1 MAARMSAVIDP
12 GMRNFMTLEHSEQIT
27 AIKQLA
33 ALEIGE
39 YAIAAATR
47 LSVEEVRR
55 IIRETAQVVS

>member
-1 MAARMSAVIDP
+1 
-12 GMRNFMTLEHSEQIT
+12 
-27 AIKQLA
+27 
-33 ALEIGE
+33 LEIGE

>member
-1 MAARMSAVIDP
+1 MSVVIDDP
-12 GMRNFMTLEHSEQIT
+12 GMRNFLALDHADQAA

-33 ALEIGE
+33 TAGMGD

-55 IIRETAQVVS
+55 ILRGIERCAS